1 MSRLAARSTG
11 RLEIVLMLFFGQSIT
26 QQNWWR
32 EVAAD
37 FWASF
42 TAAGLRLIS
51 FPPTSRAKRCTRQP
65 PPAILP
71 LPRSSCRRLPSKNF
85 SRAFATEN
93 LSSTSLGCGLARRD
107 ACRLPVAP
115 ASITGFK
122 GAGSS
127 KEKFVSRSGRVVL
140 KSDALVELAAPP
152 HGCRPGVGSLR
163 VYQHDLKEN

>member
-1 MSRLAARSTG
+1 MSRLAANSTG

-51 FPPTSRAKRCTRQP
+51 FPSTPRAKRCTRQP
-65 PPAILP
+65 PPAIFP

-107 ACRLPVAP
+107 ECRLPVAP
-115 ASITGFK
+115 ASITGFD
-122 GAGSS
+122 GAGRPKKSS
-127 KEKFVSRSGRVVL
+127 SRAVA
-140 KSDALVELAAPP
+140 ALYLSRMRWSSLPRLRMA
-152 HGCRPGVGSLR
+152 VGPVWAGSALI
-163 VYQHDLKEN
+163 NTI